1 MLRKSLIPMLMLTL
15 AFLPACSDDDS
26 SPNLVGDTPA
36 GMASVR
42 VSHLSPDAPAVDVW
56 VDGARVL
63 QDVPF
68 RAFSEYLDL
77 DAGEHR
83 IQVTVAG
90 TTTPAVID
98 ATVTLDEGMA
108 YTVAAVGLAGDGS
121 ITAKVFE
128 DDRAPSAGAEVRFV
142 HASPDAPAVDITLT
156 DGTILFGGV
165 PFGEAAGSIPVGA
178 GSYDLQVRA
187 AGTTT
192 VVLSFGD
199 VALAANTNYTVYAIG
214 QLSDG
219 SLDAIVSIDAPG
231 TGASTADLDPAVA
244 EVRVAHLSPNAPNVD
259 IYLDGA
265 SVTALTNVPFQAV
278 SDYLSTRARTQNVQ
292 VFATGTTSNPVI
304 DADVTLLPGRSYTI
318 AATGLLSDIMP
329 IVLEDDRT
337 LPAAGQT
344 HVRFVHASPDAPAVD
359 VQVANGGP
367 KLFTDTPFR
376 QFAGYAP
383 VGAGTYDLEVRV
395 TSNDALAL
403 SVPGVTLNGATNVTI
418 FAIGLAGDG
427 SLAALP
433 VVDTP

>member
-1 MLRKSLIPMLMLTL
+1 MLRKSIIPMLVL
-15 AFLPACSDDDS
+15 ALAVLPACSDDDTS
-26 SPNLVGDTPA
+26 SNLVGEIPA
-36 GMASVR
+36 GTAAVR

-68 RAFSEYLDL
+68 RAFSEYLTL

-83 IQVTVAG
+83 VQVTVAG

-98 ATVTLDEGMA
+98 ATVTLEEGVA

-121 ITAKVFE
+121 IGAKVFE

-199 VALAANTNYTVYAIG
+199 VALAAGTNYTVYAVG
-214 QLSDG
+214 RLTDG

-231 TGASTADLDPAVA
+231 TGAATADLDPATA
-244 EVRVAHLSPNAPNVD
+244 EVRAAHLSPDAPAVD
-259 IYLDGA
+259 IRVDGA
-265 SVTALTNVPFQAV
+265 LVLTNVPFGAV
-278 SDYLSTRARTQNVQ
+278 SGYLSTGARTRNVQ
-292 VFATGTTSNPVI
+292 VFAAGTTTNAVI
-304 DADVTLLPGRSYTI
+304 DADVTLLPGRSYTL
-318 AATGLLSDIMP
+318 AATGFLADITP
-329 IVLEDDRT
+329 LVLEDDRMA
-337 LPAAGQT
+337 PAAGQT

-376 QFAGYAP
+376 GFAGYAP
-383 VGAGTYDLEVRV
+383 VGAGTYDLEVRLS
-395 TSNDALAL
+395 SNDALAL
-403 SVPGVTLNGATNVTI
+403 AVPGVALNGATNVTI
-418 FAIGLAGDG
+418 FAVGLAGDG
-427 SLAALP
+427 TLAALP

>member
-1 MLRKSLIPMLMLTL
+1 MLVLTL
-15 AFLPACSDDDS
+15 AFLSACSDDNSNTGLLDE
-26 SPNLVGDTPA
+26 TPA

-42 VSHLSPDAPAVDVW
+42 VTHLSPDAPAVDVW

-68 RAFSEYLDL
+68 RAFSQYLDL

-83 IQVTVAG
+83 VQVTVAG
-90 TTTPAVID
+90 TTEPSVID
-98 ATVTLDEGMA
+98 ATLTLEEGIS

-128 DDRAPSAGAEVRFV
+128 DDRSPSSGAEVRFV

-165 PFGEAAGSIPVGA
+165 PFGEAGSTIPVGA

-187 AGTTT
+187 AGTST

-214 QLSDG
+214 QLGDG
-219 SLDAIVSIDAPG
+219 TLDAIVSIDAPG
-231 TGASTADLDPAVA
+231 TGAATADLDPATS
-244 EVRVAHLSPNAPNVD
+244 EVRVAHLSPDAPAVD
-259 IYLDGA
+259 IYLDDQMVA
-265 SVTALTNVPFQAV
+265 VLANVPFKAV
-278 SDYLSTRARTQNVQ
+278 SGYLTVGAATANVK
-292 VFATGTTSNPVI
+292 VYATGTSANPVI
-304 DADVTLLPGRSYTI
+304 DVDITPLPGRSYTV
-318 AATGLLSDIMP
+318 AATGLLANIAATP
-329 IVLEDDRT
+329 FEDDRT
-337 LPAAGQT
+337 APAAGKT

-359 VQVANGGP
+359 VQVAGGP
-367 KLFTDTPFR
+367 KIFTGTTFR
-376 QFAGYAP
+376 DFAGYSQ
-383 VGAGTYDLEVRV
+383 VDAGMYDLEVRL
-395 TSNDALAL
+395 TSSNALAL

-427 SLAALP
+427 SLEALP